1 MHNYF
6 RGQHTRSLLLKLRK
20 MAVLWGGI
28 SLSIGL
34 EEKEYVEERWHSDHR
49 ERSLVGKNPGH

>member
-1 MHNYF
+1 
-6 RGQHTRSLLLKLRK
+6 